1 MCHKNLLSKMLTF
14 VKHFKVY
21 KVLHGL
27 CIIMIPPTEAARAS
41 TILHF
46 PAEEMHSD
54 LFKVK
59 NKQLAE
65 LGFEFSSLGSE

>member
-54 LFKVK
+54 LFKVTE
-59 NKQLAE
+59 QATSRT
-65 LGFEFSSLGSE
+65 GI